1 MGLRSAIL
9 LIAAGLGCQ
18 TSASATRTD
27 LRAYLAHTRTWA
39 PVEADTARTIERI
52 LRTEFVD
59 EAEVLRH
66 IAESRPRIAVH
77 LQRLRA
83 FTPHSVEVRRVHA
96 RYVEAWQKLLDG
108 YDAIERGF
116 ATGDYTE
123 LARGREAM
131 ADWKATILDVARELR
146 QLMDHFGVEP
156 DGAIESRS
164 RDDVQAVTQRT

>member
-9 LIAAGLGCQ
+9 LAAAGLGCQ
-18 TSASATRTD
+18 TSTSATRTD
-27 LRAYLAHTRTWA
+27 LRAYLAQTRTWA
-39 PVEADTARTIERI
+39 SVEAETARTIERI

-59 EAEVLRH
+59 EAEVLH
-66 IAESRPRIAVH
+66 AIAESRPRIAVH
-77 LQRLRA
+77 LQRLEALAPR
-83 FTPHSVEVRRVHA
+83 SVEVRRVHT
-96 RYVEAWQKLLDG
+96 RYVEAWQKLLEG

-131 ADWKATILDVARELR
+131 AQWKATILDVAHELR

-156 DGAIESRS
+156 DGAIESRA
-164 RDDVQAVTQRT
+164 RDDFQVATQRT